1 MRLKRAGLLTTA
13 ALAVI
18 CTVRAADP
26 PSGPAGTNT
35 DTSAEVQQLRE
46 LLVKQQQQ
54 IEALRQALVAQQK
67 ALEAIEAKPATVAA
81 AAPAQGPK
89 SPDRLVASGSPMLV
103 PPSSASGSP
112 APKLDTPLPQAAVPN
127 TNPLQLQLGNISI
140 MPVGFMDATYVW
152 RNENAGSGIGSNF
165 GNIPFSNSVPGGKL
179 SENRFSIQNSR
190 LGFRVDGNWKG
201 WHFIGYNEFDF
212 LGQSGTNNI
221 GVVNN
226 AFVPRIRLYWVDL
239 RKDKFEFLAGQTW
252 SMLTPGRR
260 GISPL
265 PGDIFY
271 SQVMD
276 VNYIAGLP
284 WSRLLEIRGIYH
296 PSNKVTLGLALA
308 EPNQYAGGYGGSTS
322 IVAPAALGA
331 VLGAQLDNTSA
342 GYLSTPNVAPDII
355 AKIAFD
361 PSSKAHIEFAG
372 LDRTFR
378 VVNPTTLQTFTK
390 AGGGFSANFN
400 VEVAKGLRLISNNY
414 WSDGGGRYLFG
425 QAPDVVLRADG
436 SISPV
441 HAGGINAGF
450 EYTVN
455 PKVQFWAYYGGIYIG
470 RNVAIDTNGKP
481 VGWGYSG
488 SSNGMNR
495 AIQEATFGLTHTAWK
510 DPRYGALSFIY
521 QYEYATRSPWAVALG
536 QPSNAHD
543 NTIYFDIRYTLPG
556 APPPAEK

>member
-1 MRLKRAGLLTTA
+1 MKLKRAGLLATA

-26 PSGPAGTNT
+26 PSGPAGANT

-54 IEALRQALVAQQK
+54 IEALRQALATQQK
-67 ALEAIEAKPATVAA
+67 ALEAIEAKPAPAPA

-89 SPDRLVASGSPMLV
+89 SPDRLVASGTPMLV
-103 PPSSASGSP
+103 PPSAASGP
-112 APKLDTPLPQAAVPN
+112 APKLDTPLPQAAMP
-127 TNPLQLQLGNISI
+127 TANPLQLQLGSISI

-152 RNENAGSGIGSNF
+152 RNENAGSGIGTNF

-201 WHFIGYNEFDF
+201 WQFIGYNEFDF
-212 LGQSGTNNI
+212 LGTAGTNNI

-226 AFVPRIRLYWVDL
+226 AFVPRMRLYWVDL

-252 SMLTPGRR
+252 SMLTPNRR

-322 IVAPAALGA
+322 IVAPAALGT

-342 GYLSTPNVAPDII
+342 SFLSTPNVAPDII

-361 PSSKAHIEFAG
+361 PSAKAHIEFAG

-450 EYTVN
+450 EYAVN

-470 RNVAIDTNGKP
+470 RNVALDTNGKP

-488 SSNGMNR
+488 SSNAMNR
-495 AIQEATFGLTHTAWK
+495 SIQEATFGLTHTAWK

-556 APPPAEK
+556 APPPVEK

>member
-1 MRLKRAGLLTTA
+1 MDFTWVFRDTA
-13 ALAVI
+13 
-18 CTVRAADP
+18 P
-26 PSGPAGTNT
+26 
-35 DTSAEVQQLRE
+35 
-46 LLVKQQQQ
+46 
-54 IEALRQALVAQQK
+54 
-67 ALEAIEAKPATVAA
+67 
-81 AAPAQGPK
+81 
-89 SPDRLVASGSPMLV
+89 
-103 PPSSASGSP
+103 
-112 APKLDTPLPQAAVPN
+112 
-127 TNPLQLQLGNISI
+127 
-140 MPVGFMDATYVW
+140 
-152 RNENAGSGIGSNF
+152 GSGIGTNF
-165 GNIPFSNSVPGGKL
+165 GSFPYRTQAAVNGNL
-179 SENRFSIQNSR
+179 TEMRFSPQNSR
-190 LGFRVDGNWKG
+190 IGARFDAMVKGAKILGYW
-201 WHFIGYNEFDF
+201 ESDF
-212 LGQSGTNNI
+212 LGGVGNPPVGNVAVNTNSY
-221 GVVNN
+221 
-226 AFVPRIRLYWVDL
+226 PLRLRLFWVDVK
-239 RKDKFEFLAGQTW
+239 KDKWEVLGGQSW
-252 SMLTPGRR
+252 SLITPGRN